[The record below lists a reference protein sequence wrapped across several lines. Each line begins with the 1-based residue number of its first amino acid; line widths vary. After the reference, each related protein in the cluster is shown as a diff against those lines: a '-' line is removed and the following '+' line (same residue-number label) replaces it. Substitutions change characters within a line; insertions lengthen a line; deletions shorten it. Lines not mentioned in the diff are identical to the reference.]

1 MPGRIASV
9 TATALRFPLAPPFRA
24 AVRLID
30 SVDPVL
36 VRVRDDDGHE
46 GIATAF
52 GFGADD
58 ARPIVELVRSLGATR
73 VGGDALATERHWR
86 EMHQLLALAGAGGAG
101 LAALSAID
109 LALWDLAGRRSA
121 TPLWR
126 LLGGAREQVRAYAS
140 GGSLGLS
147 TDALVDEVMGFVAA
161 GHTAVKLKAG
171 LGEAADRQRLR
182 AVREAAG
189 DRLAIAADGNQQWT
203 AKAAIRWARTM
214 DDLGLA
220 WLEEPV
226 AAGDLQAHAEV
237 RAAVAMDLA
246 TGETLFGA
254 AEAHRAIQLRAC
266 DILMPNLQRVGG
278 ITGWRKVAAAA
289 ELAGVRMAGHV
300 YPEFHLHLLCGVGGV
315 GGVDGSAPVLE
326 LWPGWPWLWQERIGL
341 DGGCAAPGER
351 PGHGF
356 TLDEALVRA
365 HRSDA

>member
-9 TATALRFPLAPPFRA
+9 TATPLRFPLAPPFGA
-24 AVRLID
+24 AVRRID

-36 VRVRDDDGHE
+36 VRVRDEDGRE
-46 GIATAF
+46 GIGTAF
-52 GFGADD
+52 GFGAAD
-58 ARPIVELVRSLGATR
+58 ARPIVEVVRSLGETR
-73 VGGDALATERHWR
+73 VGQPALALEHHWR

-109 LALWDLAGRRSA
+109 LALWDLAGRTA
-121 TPLWR
+121 GTPLWR
-126 LLGGAREQVRAYAS
+126 LLGGARERVGVYAS

-147 TDALVDEVMGFVAA
+147 TDALVNEAMGFVEA
-161 GHTAVKLKAG
+161 GHIAVKLKMG
-171 LGEAADRQRLR
+171 HGESADRQRLR
-182 AVREAAG
+182 AVREAGGAQ
-189 DRLAIAADGNQQWT
+189 LAIAADGNQQWT
-203 AKAAIRWARTM
+203 AKAAIRWAHAM
-214 DDLGLA
+214 EDLQLA

-226 AAGDLQAHAEV
+226 PAGDLEAHAEV
-237 RAAVAMDLA
+237 RSAIAMDLA

-254 AEAHRAIQLRAC
+254 AEAARAIRSRSC

-300 YPEFHLHLLCGVGGV
+300 YPEFHLHLLCATAA
-315 GGVDGSAPVLE
+315 VDGSAPVLE
-326 LWPGWPWLWQERIGL
+326 LWPGWPWLWQERIEL
-341 DGGCAAPGER
+341 KAGCAAPAER